1 MERRPL
7 LLADSRTYG
16 SFNKEEMAEKI
27 PRGNPRMLTV
37 VSSSCSCLTLFL
49 LDQLCSLL
57 LLQQPAGGGL
67 TSSLMTG
74 TLVVSAPVAGLATA
88 RSGSRTVSVL
98 GAVTLSLGI
107 LMISL
112 TWSSMLGVC
121 VMTAG
126 CSLVLISVTTS
137 LLETCRP
144 NYRTSLAVIL
154 AGFLLL
160 HHLPPLPVTDWVWP
174 VLPVLCLLT
183 APTHGDGDSTGG
195 GGEGGGGGGGGGV
208 GVTLTVSLAVV
219 LGVVSSLLTGEQVLI
234 QSSLYSL
241 PPSLLSLPCLVVS
254 GALTDLAAPSRPLLL
269 CRTSLCLAAPLPFLL
284 AYTDHLLI
292 FLPPALS
299 LQLLLSTWSL
309 TAATTSLSSLP
320 LSLGLLTSLWTGG
333 LAGTALISHLLS
345 PEIRLFTAG
354 TLLALSGAL
363 YHLAARL
370 RHRPSS
376 PGPPTA

>member
-1 MERRPL
+1 M
-7 LLADSRTYG
+7 
-16 SFNKEEMAEKI
+16 
-27 PRGNPRMLTV
+27 
-37 VSSSCSCLTLFL
+37 
-49 LDQLCSLL
+49 
-57 LLQQPAGGGL
+57 
-67 TSSLMTG
+67 
-74 TLVVSAPVAGLATA
+74 
-88 RSGSRTVSVL
+88 
-98 GAVTLSLGI
+98 
-107 LMISL
+107 
-112 TWSSMLGVC
+112 
-121 VMTAG
+121 
-126 CSLVLISVTTS
+126 
-137 LLETCRP
+137 
-144 NYRTSLAVIL
+144 
-154 AGFLLL
+154 
-160 HHLPPLPVTDWVWP
+160 
-174 VLPVLCLLT
+174 
-183 APTHGDGDSTGG
+183 
-195 GGEGGGGGGGGGV
+195 
-208 GVTLTVSLAVV
+208 SLAVV

-333 LAGTALISHLLS
+333 LGGAALISHLLS

-370 RHRPSS
+370 RHSGS
-376 PGPPTA
+376 PRTQEHLNTYTGECS